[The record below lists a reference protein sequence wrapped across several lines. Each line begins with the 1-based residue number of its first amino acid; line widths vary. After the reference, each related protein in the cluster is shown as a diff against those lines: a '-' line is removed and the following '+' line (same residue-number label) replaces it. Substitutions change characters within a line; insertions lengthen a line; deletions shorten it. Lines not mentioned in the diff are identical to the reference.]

1 MGSHLFARKAELIS
15 PLPLP
20 LPHQRL
26 ERRFIASN
34 TAPGC
39 RRRLRHVLSSPCF
52 CLLAFQHWPIVQ
64 PGATWQYV
72 PMPLKLLIVDDSN
85 LVRTSLC
92 RLLRTIP
99 GVACIA
105 EAGSLKQAMQRARE
119 DVPDLVILDMRLPD
133 GLGLEIIGSL
143 KQLSPDLR
151 VAVLSLHGNDSYRQC
166 SLALGADW
174 FFDKVAD
181 LDGLLECVQLQVQ
194 SMPKGLQ
201 NIDRQSQRTAP

>member
-1 MGSHLFARKAELIS
+1 MVSHLVAQKAEPIS
-15 PLPLP
+15 PLL
-20 LPHQRL
+20 HQRL
-26 ERRFIASN
+26 GRRFIASN

-39 RRRLRHVLSSPCF
+39 RRRVGHVLSSPGF
-52 CLLAFQHWPIVQ
+52 CLLAFQHGPIVQ
-64 PGATWQYV
+64 PGVTWQYV
-72 PMPLKLLIVDDSN
+72 FMSLHLLIVDDSN

-92 RLLRTIP
+92 RLLQTIP

-119 DVPDLVILDMRLPD
+119 DVPDLVILDMQLPD

-174 FFDKVAD
+174 FFDKVTD

-194 SMPKGLQ
+194 SMRKGLQ